1 MAQPRFLIDTNV
13 VIGLLNGD
21 AESIALIQSTN
32 SDLAHMAIS
41 QITRMELLGFAGM
54 NEADERTLQ
63 SLVAAV
69 HVVMLDAAVESQTI
83 ALRRQRKIK
92 LPDAIIAATAIAHGL
107 KLLTLDKT
115 LLSALN
121 TPNPGQN

>member
-1 MAQPRFLIDTNV
+1 
-13 VIGLLNGD
+13 
-21 AESIALIQSTN
+21 
-32 SDLAHMAIS
+32 MAIS

-54 NEADERTLQ
+54 NEADEQTLQ
-63 SLVAAV
+63 NLLAAV

-92 LPDAIIAATAIAHGL
+92 LPDAIIAATAISRGL

-115 LLSALN
+115 LLTTLNALN
-121 TPNPGQN
+121 SL